1 MTQPT
6 EPRERPMHQAHVR
19 GCVDQTHSFLSPCS
33 VVTQPTGGTSG
44 ASLRDALATA
54 LETWVLRRST
64 FGREF
69 AGNPAD
75 AILADPAFRAALTEA
90 VAEAMASEDWS
101 DSGWSALDHWDDL
114 AGAIVARLLGAGA

>member
-33 VVTQPTGGTSG
+33 VATQPTGGTSG

-54 LETWVLRRST
+54 LHVVWDGDVCVKQ
-64 FGREF
+64 
-69 AGNPAD
+69 AD

-90 VAEAMASEDWS
+90 IS
-101 DSGWSALDHWDDL
+101 DAAHDARYGSIGWYDDHDGGDKGCLWL
-114 AGAIVARLLGAGA
+114 ARAIVARMLP